1 MNRWGWDVFVRRMLW
16 SLALTLGLATCA
28 SAQVGAPSL
37 GKIIVQIR
45 EAGGARVSMPAW
57 VRLYSDVDM
66 YERTSNAR
74 ENERVIFEE
83 VPIGEYHIE
92 VRVPG
97 YRMAINDAS
106 LLQANAI
113 AYVFVDLRLESS
125 PNSPTAANSKSGPPI
140 MAPKARKALEQAAT
154 ALREND
160 LKKAQAQLNVTKKLS
175 PNHPEVHYLQ
185 GLIYFQEQNNAG
197 ARASLET
204 AINFYP
210 KHAGALASLGA
221 TLYRLGDF
229 PAAVAALDKA
239 VEISPQ
245 NWQSH
250 RALVMC
256 HIRLRAYDKA
266 LAHAERAIETSGGKS
281 PELQVLLARVLI
293 ALNEKDKARSELH
306 AFLTGNPGHAES
318 AAAQRLLSILM
329 GEMNAP
335 NAPAPEAGPSPS
347 AGSAAGMD
355 AAVATV
361 RVNAELPEVRSG
373 PGRWA
378 PPTVDDT
385 SPVLQKNATCKLS
398 EVLAGTGKR
407 AVTLVASLERVSAT
421 ETVEQT
427 DVDADGNQSQVRA
440 NTFSYLVS
448 IIETRPGNLSVEESR
463 QAVTRSAAPS
473 KYLTNGLGAMAL
485 IFHPYYVKDFDMRCE
500 GLTEIQGQA
509 AWSIYFKQRA
519 DVPSRFYQYTL
530 QEGSFNIP
538 LKGRAWIAA
547 NNFQVLRLETD
558 LVEPVKKLRLDQ
570 EHLVI
575 EYQPV
580 DFKSR
585 KVRLWLPVHAER
597 YSYFRGQR
605 SVHQHSFADYQV
617 FSVDVSSK
625 PGAEKKP

>member
-1 MNRWGWDVFVRRMLW
+1 VCRRRILASLILVLGFATGAAAQGEAVAIGKVIVR
-16 SLALTLGLATCA
+16 
-28 SAQVGAPSL
+28 
-37 GKIIVQIR
+37 IR
-45 EAGGARVSMPAW
+45 ERGGAYISTPAW
-57 VRLYSDVDM
+57 VRLYSD
-66 YERTSNAR
+66 TSMFQLSSGTSDNTQI
-74 ENERVIFEE
+74 IFDN
-83 VPIGEYHIE
+83 VPLGEYHIE
-92 VRVPG
+92 IRAPG
-97 YRMAINDAS
+97 YLQSTYDAS
-106 LLQANAI
+106 LMTPNAI
-113 AYVFVDLRLESS
+113 SYVWAELRLEKG
-125 PNSPTAANSKSGPPI
+125 PNSPAADSSNAGPPV

-154 ALREND
+154 ALRAND
-160 LKKAQAQLNVTKKLS
+160 LKKAQAQLDVTKKLA

-185 GLIYFQEQNNAG
+185 GLIYFQEQNYAA

-210 KHAGALASLGA
+210 QHAGALASLGA
-221 TLYRLGDF
+221 TLYHLGDSTG
-229 PAAVAALDKA
+229 AVAALNKA

-245 NWQSH
+245 IWQSH

-256 HIRLRAYDKA
+256 HIRQRAYDKA
-266 LAHAERAIETSGGKS
+266 LAHAERAIETSGDKS
-281 PELQVLLARVLI
+281 PELHVLLARVLI
-293 ALNEKDKARSELH
+293 ALNQKDKARSELQ
-306 AFLTGNPGHAES
+306 AFLAGNPGHAES
-318 AAAQRLLSILM
+318 SAAQRLLSILM

-335 NAPAPEAGPSPS
+335 NAPSPEAGPSPS
-347 AGSAAGMD
+347 AGSMAGMD

-361 RVNAELPEVRSG
+361 RVNAEFPEVRSG

-378 PPTVDDT
+378 PPTVDDK
-385 SPVLQKNATCKLS
+385 SPVLQLNTACKLA

-407 AVTLVASLERVSAT
+407 AVSLVASLERVSAT

-440 NTFSYLVS
+440 NTFSYMVS

-463 QAVTRSAAPS
+463 QAVARSAAPS